1 MKEKRNKT
9 WLRKLVLIA
18 LCLTLT
24 VISVPCPAQAADS
37 DSKLEVT
44 FLDVGQADAALIQ
57 CDGHSMLIDG
67 GNAADSSKMYTVM
80 KNHKITELDYVIGTH
95 AHEDHIGGLAGAL
108 NYASVKTAYSPV
120 TTYDSKAFQNFRK
133 AVEKHGVSLTVPQ
146 KDDTFSL
153 GSAECKILAV
163 NSDSDTNNTSIVL
176 RITLGDTSF
185 LFTGDAEREV
195 EQSSPQ
201 GIALSEI
208 ETPHPTEAHF
218 DTDHTDGGMP
228 HSLFLFVHLSL
239 FYLFL
244 LLLYFFVG
252 AFPPQVFP
260 AQAYPV

>member
-1 MKEKRNKT
+1 MKEKRTKT
-9 WLRKLVLIA
+9 WLRKLVLMA

-133 AVEKHGVSLTVPQ
+133 AVEKHGVSLTVPKRTIPFLWVVRNAKFWQ
-146 KDDTFSL
+146 S
-153 GSAECKILAV
+153 ILTVTQTTPLLCCGLPWGTPRSCSQAMQ
-163 NSDSDTNNTSIVL
+163 N
-176 RITLGDTSF
+176 
-185 LFTGDAEREV
+185 EK
-195 EQSSPQ
+195 QSRQ
-201 GIALSEI
+201 
-208 ETPHPTEAHF
+208 F
-218 DTDHTDGGMP
+218 
-228 HSLFLFVHLSL
+228 
-239 FYLFL
+239 
-244 LLLYFFVG
+244 
-252 AFPPQVFP
+252 
-260 AQAYPV
+260 

>member
-1 MKEKRNKT
+1 MKEKRTKT

-24 VISVPCPAQAADS
+24 VVSIPCPAQAADS

-67 GNAADSSKMYTVM
+67 GNAADSSKLYTVM
-80 KNHKITELDYVIGTH
+80 KNRKITELDYVIGTH

-108 NYASVKTAYSPV
+108 NYASVKTAYAPV
-120 TTYDSKAFQNFRK
+120 TTYDSKAFRNFRK

-176 RITLGDTSF
+176 RITFGDTSF
-185 LFTGDAEREV
+185 LFIYHVFLHFYRLRYR
-195 EQSSPQ
+195 SSCRNSAAV
-201 GIALSEI
+201 IHSSLAC
-208 ETPHPTEAHF
+208 
-218 DTDHTDGGMP
+218 TDWV
-228 HSLFLFVHLSL
+228 S
-239 FYLFL
+239 
-244 LLLYFFVG
+244 
-252 AFPPQVFP
+252 
-260 AQAYPV
+260 

>member
-108 NYASVKTAYSPV
+108 NYASVKTAYAPV

-133 AVEKHGVSLTVPQ
+133 AVEKHGVSLTVPK
-146 KDDTFSL
+146 KDETFSL

-163 NSDSDTNNTSIVL
+163 NSESDTNNTSIVL
-176 RITLGDTSF
+176 RITYVLNTNTKKFHIPTCRSVKQMKDKNKKDFCGS
-185 LFTGDAEREV
+185 REEV
-195 EQSSPQ
+195 IAKGYSPCK
-201 GIALSEI
+201 ICN
-208 ETPHPTEAHF
+208 P
-218 DTDHTDGGMP
+218 
-228 HSLFLFVHLSL
+228 
-239 FYLFL
+239 
-244 LLLYFFVG
+244 
-252 AFPPQVFP
+252 
-260 AQAYPV
+260 